1 MVEINTNVYALSSQN
16 FTRLNQLNYNER
28 IERLS
33 NGLRINRGADDP
45 SGLAISQGMY
55 GQLRGISTAI
65 GNAQETIY
73 MLQLVD
79 HFVGDIW
86 DVLARMRDLSLRLG
100 NQATLNYTQGSNPAD
115 LRFSDCTMLHREIE
129 LLKDHIYKSFVYV
142 DDLSGNPIMPR
153 FNFNHKSFFSSGSSG
168 FLWGLP
174 AQVGPDNTDSHRI
187 DIFIDDMN
195 TYFNDFSTPY
205 NPPPP
210 PGNVYISWYTT
221 YAQKMIDL
229 VDDKMTGIAELRV
242 SMGTQINRLR
252 ATIDDL
258 NTQYNWVSKSR
269 SQIVD
274 ADMAEEI
281 ANLTRNLITQQTT
294 NIAYSQANAVPLI
307 TLQLLSGI
315 YSGLNE
321 KMVGQTTISS
331 LG

>member
-16 FTRLNQLNYNER
+16 FTRLNQLDYNKR

-45 SGLAISQGMY
+45 SGLAISEGMN

-65 GNAQETIY
+65 GNAQETIA

-100 NQATLNYTQGSNPAD
+100 NQATLNYSQSNDPMAVN
-115 LRFSDCTMLHREIE
+115 FSDCSMLHREIE
-129 LLKDHIYKSFVYV
+129 LLKDHVYMSFT
-142 DDLSGNPIMPR
+142 DIDRFGNDVMPR
-153 FNFNHKSFFSSGSSG
+153 FNFNHKSFFSSGGSG
-168 FLWGLP
+168 FAWGLP

-195 TYFNDFSTPY
+195 SYFSDFSTPY
-205 NPPPP
+205 GPPTDP
-210 PGNVYISWYTT
+210 PGNAAMSWYTS
-221 YAQKMIDL
+221 YAQTMLDGI
-229 VDDKMTGIAELRV
+229 DDKMTRLLELRV

-258 NTQYNWVSKSR
+258 STQYNWVSKSR

-281 ANLTRNLITQQTT
+281 ANLTRNQITQQTS

-307 TLQLLSGI
+307 TLMLLSEI
-315 YSGLNE
+315 YSGLNQ
-321 KMVGQTTISS
+321 KMVGLTTIST
-331 LG
+331 G